1 MRWGPAVLLLLVA
14 RGASAGSIDAEPRP
28 ASLLLKTVLGLLLL
42 MALVWF
48 GGLPAVRRFEERLG
62 VRQIITGGLPFIL
75 LGLIAGHSSVGILD
89 GEVLHDL
96 TPIVDF
102 ALGWLGLIIGF
113 QFDVRVL
120 ERAPRGTALDVA
132 LRSLVPFV
140 TVGLA
145 GSMIMLAF
153 GESRTDATFLRDA
166 IVLATA
172 GAITASS
179 RADRPGIWN
188 PEESD
193 RDLVRRLEFFD
204 EIVAIAGLAVLGAF
218 FRPQWVEFRWDL
230 PGTVWLLLTLGV
242 GASVGLLTYAVVA
255 GYRRGAQFLALCL
268 GSVAFASGI
277 AGYLLLSPPVVCFIA
292 GTLLVNL
299 PGAHRRRVWTI
310 LTRLERPL
318 YYLFLTIAGALWD
331 ITGWRG
337 WVLVPVFI
345 ASRGL
350 GNFLAETLV
359 RRDADRKEPTLRP
372 ILWLA
377 PPVSIVSI
385 AIVISAQSMYRGRA
399 VSWIV
404 TAVLGGAIL
413 SELLHRRG
421 AKR

>member
-1 MRWGPAVLLLLVA
+1 MRWGPAVLLVLIA
-14 RGASAGSIDAEPRP
+14 RGASAASTEAETRP

-42 MALVWF
+42 MALVWL
-48 GGLPAVRRFEERLG
+48 GDLPAVRRFEARFG
-62 VRQIITGGLPFIL
+62 VRQMITGGLPFIL
-75 LGLIAGHSSVGILD
+75 LGLIAGHPSVGILD
-89 GEVLHDL
+89 GEVLRDL
-96 TPIVDF
+96 TPLVDF

-132 LRSLVPFV
+132 IRSVIPFV

-145 GSMIMLAF
+145 GSLVMLAF
-153 GESRTDATFLRDA
+153 GESRTDAKFVRDA

-179 RADRPGIWN
+179 LADRPGIWD

-193 RDLVRRLEFFD
+193 CDLARRLEFFD

-218 FRPQWVEFRWDL
+218 FRPQWVEFRWEL
-230 PGTVWLLLTLGV
+230 PGTVWLVLTLGV
-242 GASVGLLTYAVVA
+242 GASVGLLTYAIVA
-255 GYRRGAQFLALCL
+255 GHRRGAQFLALCL

-299 PGAHRRRVWTI
+299 PGTHKQRVWTI

-345 ASRGL
+345 VSRGL
-350 GNFLAETLV
+350 GNFLAELLI
-359 RRDADRKEPTLRP
+359 RHDADPEKSSSQP

-399 VSWIV
+399 VPWIV

-413 SELLHRRG
+413 SELVHRRG
-421 AKR
+421 GKP